1 MKLYLA
7 MDVASWISFLEHNRM
22 GLQVEVEGTK
32 VLEVRPNGKNV
43 DIEIHDITRL
53 KKLRGEVKRWK
64 E

>member
-1 MKLYLA
+1 
-7 MDVASWISFLEHNRM
+7 MDVASWISFLEHNRV

-43 DIEIHDITRL
+43 DIEIHDIKSL
-53 KKLRGEVKRWK
+53 KKLREEAKRWR